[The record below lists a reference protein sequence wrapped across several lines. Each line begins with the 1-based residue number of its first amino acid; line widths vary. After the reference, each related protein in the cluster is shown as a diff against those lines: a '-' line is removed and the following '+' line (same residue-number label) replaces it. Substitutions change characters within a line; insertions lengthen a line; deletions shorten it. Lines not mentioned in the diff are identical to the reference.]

1 MYIWAMGVRGR
12 ETPGSFRAFQR
23 LPETFRAIRR
33 GGLQRCM
40 GPSIVM
46 MTNARTLMA
55 VSVRVSPQQEAVAA
69 QQPFGPA
76 MMFDP

>member
-1 MYIWAMGVRGR
+1 MYIRAMGVRGR
-12 ETPGSFRAFQR
+12 ETPDPFRAFQR

-69 QQPFGPA
+69 QQPLGPA

>member
-1 MYIWAMGVRGR
+1 
-12 ETPGSFRAFQR
+12 
-23 LPETFRAIRR
+23 
-33 GGLQRCM
+33 M

-55 VSVRVSPQQEAVAA
+55 VSVPVSPQQEAVAA
-69 QQPFGPA
+69 QQPLGPA

>member
-1 MYIWAMGVRGR
+1 
-12 ETPGSFRAFQR
+12 
-23 LPETFRAIRR
+23 
-33 GGLQRCM
+33 M

-76 MMFDP
+76 MVFDP